1 MQNQSVAS
9 GKMSRDISDTRYHS
23 LTNYVSLTVLNNV
36 EHIQIQVELHEGL
49 TPLNGQ
55 RMSEGWLLR
64 LNRLP
69 RLPMCKDLHELAMN

>member
-1 MQNQSVAS
+1 MYNKGSIEPLHDVEALVNTSKTMQNQSVAS

-55 RMSEGWLLR
+55 RMSEG
-64 LNRLP
+64 
-69 RLPMCKDLHELAMN
+69 